1 MNEKQKQVLELFCGY
16 AGLQNNMDAEIPN
29 IVIGLKPYIDG
40 TGVKGW
46 DPLDDYSLISP
57 EFLYYI
63 LEKAK
68 GFWYDSP
75 SSK

>member
-16 AGLQNNMDAEIPN
+16 AGLQNNMDAEVPN
-29 IVIGLKPYIDG
+29 IIIGLKPYVDG
-40 TGVKGW
+40 TDLPKW
-46 DPLDDYSLISP
+46 DPLDDYSLVTP

-68 GFWYDSP
+68 GFWNGGRSN
-75 SSK
+75 